1 MHAFHALSNGM
12 RFQSGIGKNASSD
25 VRIGLITSYNP
36 SDCTVK
42 ISLQPVDESNA
53 APSQTGWIPLATSFM
68 GLVGAPTINDQVVVV
83 FQEGSLNSGIVIGK
97 IYSDED
103 IPPPVPAGEWWLTH
117 PSGTFI
123 KVKNNGD
130 VEITANNDLKVN
142 TISGNVDV
150 TAAADVNINAVNANV
165 LAQAINLSNGGT
177 LLKLVTEAL
186 ETLYNAH
193 THGGGP
199 PPDMPF
205 QMTNA
210 QLTTIVKAE

>member
-53 APSQTGWIPLATSFM
+53 APSQTGWIPLATSFI
-68 GLVGAPTINDQVVVV
+68 GLVGAPNINDQVAVV

-103 IPPPVPAGEWWLTH
+103 VPPSVPAGEWWLTH

-130 VEITANNDLKVN
+130 VEITANNDIKV
-142 TISGNVDV
+142 
-150 TAAADVNINAVNANV
+150 NAVNANV
-165 LAQAINLSNGGT
+165 EAQAINLSNGGT